1 MIDRNISKKQEE
13 WLKLNF
19 RDRTNAELAKRLKT
33 DEHTIA
39 YYARK
44 HGLRKS
50 KQHITKIRK
59 EAGIKANCK
68 SCKI

>member
-19 RDRTNAELAKRLKT
+19 KDRTNAALAKRLKT
-33 DEHTIA
+33 DVPSIA

-50 KQHITKIRK
+50 KEHISSIRK
-59 EAGIKANCK
+59 EAGIKANK
-68 SCKI
+68 K